1 MTMRITKNMLHPSR
15 PDALRLTRQEKLG
28 MITLAYVATVLEDM
42 QTEMQDRFSMIP
54 GGNERLHNVAEETDK
69 LLNEIRL
76 TIPIEQ
82 RLNLQNTANEFE
94 VRITP
99 KATPSKTSVVM
110 QKDEFKEIIDIAR
123 SKCIDCMESN
133 TDCEKCRLFK
143 LLTVILPLEDYNSGM
158 LCPYNM
164 GEWAN

>member
-1 MTMRITKNMLHPSR
+1 MRITKEMLSPSSD
-15 PDALRLTRQEKLG
+15 DAVRLTRQEKMG

-42 QTEMQDRFSMIP
+42 QTELKDRLGMVEFGEHTMRKMAQDCD
-54 GGNERLHNVAEETDK
+54 E
-69 LLNEIRL
+69 LLNELRL

-82 RLNLQNTANEFE
+82 RMNLQNTAQDYE
-94 VRITP
+94 VRLTP

-110 QKDEFKEIIDIAR
+110 QKDEFKEIVDFAR
-123 SKCIDCMESN
+123 ARCVDCMES
-133 TDCEKCRLFK
+133 DESCMKCKLYK
-143 LLTVILPLEDYNSGM
+143 LLTVLLPLDDYHNGM